1 MRPKLTAGAVL
12 ATVLALALPARTAD
26 TGTIYDT
33 LTTRDGHTVLSVA
46 VKEAAE
52 SAALKGTTQY
62 TLFAPLDSAF
72 KKLDDTTI
80 GEIATKKDVVQRL
93 LRSHLVMGKYTT
105 ADLKKLDGKEL
116 KTVHGNVL
124 KVEDTKDGLLVG
136 GVKIVTADI
145 VCSNGVIHTTD
156 AILPMPKE

>member
-1 MRPKLTAGAVL
+1 MRSSQFTAGVL
-12 ATVLALALPARTAD
+12 VALLALAFPARTAD

-33 LTTRDGHTVLSVA
+33 LTARDGHTVLAVA
-46 VKEAAE
+46 AKEAAE
-52 SAALKGTTQY
+52 VAALKGTTQY

-93 LRSHLVMGKYTT
+93 LRSHLVAGRYTV
-105 ADLKKLDGKEL
+105 ADLKKPDSKEL

-156 AILPMPKE
+156 STLPLPKE